1 MKTGP
6 LVSLLGIAVISLVG
20 VGYLTFGVVRY
31 EPLREQLAATLE
43 LPDSAGL
50 LPGSPIL
57 LRGVEVG
64 SVTGVQRAR
73 GRVAVR
79 FAIDARYEIPVDSTV
94 FIESLSGLGEPYVVF
109 APSSTQG
116 PFVRDGQT
124 LAGEK
129 IRAPLAIAEVARLV
143 AEAME
148 QLDPQVLDRLI
159 ATAEAAMRGTGELV
173 PRLARSSD
181 LVAAMLMSR
190 SATYGQLLADLERV
204 TPDMTWTGPAFTAA
218 APNFVEFG
226 QRVDEIAEAVQRL
239 VRTGNTPEMYVE
251 GHGLVPFLDQL
262 TDWIDK
268 AGPELA
274 PLAPALQPLADA
286 ATDSA
291 GRLDLSALI
300 GSAAAAS
307 APAGALHL
315 RVNVK

>member
-1 MKTGP
+1 MKRGP
-6 LVSLLGIAVISLVG
+6 VFSLFGIAVISLLG

-64 SVTGVQRAR
+64 SVTRVQRAR
-73 GRVAVR
+73 GRVVVE
-79 FAIDARYEIPVDSTV
+79 FTLDARYEIPVDSTV

-109 APSSTQG
+109 APSSSHG

-129 IRAPLAIAEVARLV
+129 IRAPLGIAEVARLV
-143 AEAME
+143 TGVME
-148 QLDPQVLDRLI
+148 QLDPAVLDRLL
-159 ATAEAAMRGTGELV
+159 ATTETALRGTDQLM

-190 SATYGQLLADLERV
+190 SAVFGGLIADLERV
-204 TPDMTWTGPAFTAA
+204 TPDMAWMGPAFATA

-239 VRTGNTPEMYVE
+239 VRTGNTPAMYTE
-251 GHGLVPFLDQL
+251 GNGLIPFLDKL
-262 TDWIDK
+262 TDWVDR

-274 PLAPALQPLADA
+274 PLAPALRPLADA
-286 ATDSA
+286 ATTAA
-291 GRLDLSALI
+291 GGLDLGALI

-307 APAGALHL
+307 EPAGALHL
-315 RVNVK
+315 RITVK